1 MKQAEWIW
9 YPDDFEIELSGKFMA
24 ERYERDIPIPPF
36 WRLDSCYKNVKFK
49 KIYELSAAET
59 VKIEAEGSFNVMI
72 DGAYLYSVKSEF
84 SVPRGKH
91 EILVSV
97 FNDKGLP
104 CLKLAGDTILTDDT
118 WQVTCCD
125 HIFKNAACDGEFLNG
140 KTPNGF
146 SLPSKE
152 RAYVEKFPSDT
163 GDIYDFGEEMFARVV
178 FSGAKLSDNA
188 KIYYGESLEEV
199 SDKEHCEL
207 LSEDFVVNGD
217 KVTTK
222 IAKAFRYVTAEGID
236 FSGISVDEELSPS
249 VLRSSFECDNQTVNE
264 IYKVAARTMGLC
276 SREFILDG
284 IKRDRWVWMGDSAQS
299 IMMNWYCFYDTEI
312 ARRTL
317 IAFGGKGEVTQ
328 YLNTINDYTLYWFS
342 AIADYYRHTGD
353 IAFLKEIYPRV
364 LAHIDF
370 CVSRLDSDG
379 FMVGKEGD
387 WVFVDWGEGLTK
399 EGALSFLQILLW
411 RAFRIVAEISAILG
425 DEKNEK
431 EYSSRADCLF
441 NVINDN
447 FWNEECGAFIWSSCD
462 ERIFRQPNIM
472 AIMTG
477 FANDGQKEK
486 ISALLHNEEC
496 PKISTPYMR
505 FYELAVLAELGDTE
519 YVLHE
524 ILDYWGGMLLKGA
537 TSFWEKYDPSEDE
550 ISCLAMYGR
559 K

>member
-36 WRLDSCYKNVKFK
+36 WRMDSCYKNVKFK

-152 RAYVEKFPSDT
+152 RAYVEKIPSDT

-207 LSEDFVVNGD
+207 LSEDFVVYGD

-236 FSGISVDEELSPS
+236 FSGISVNEELSPS

-284 IKRDRWVWMGDSAQS
+284 IKRDRRLWGADVYQS
-299 IMMNWYCFYDTEI
+299 SLMHYERQKLR
-312 ARRTL
+312 RRT
-317 IAFGGKGEVTQ
+317 
-328 YLNTINDYTLYWFS
+328 
-342 AIADYYRHTGD
+342 
-353 IAFLKEIYPRV
+353 
-364 LAHIDF
+364 
-370 CVSRLDSDG
+370 
-379 FMVGKEGD
+379 
-387 WVFVDWGEGLTK
+387 
-399 EGALSFLQILLW
+399 
-411 RAFRIVAEISAILG
+411 
-425 DEKNEK
+425 
-431 EYSSRADCLF
+431 
-441 NVINDN
+441 
-447 FWNEECGAFIWSSCD
+447 
-462 ERIFRQPNIM
+462 
-472 AIMTG
+472 
-477 FANDGQKEK
+477 
-486 ISALLHNEEC
+486 
-496 PKISTPYMR
+496 
-505 FYELAVLAELGDTE
+505 
-519 YVLHE
+519 
-524 ILDYWGGMLLKGA
+524 
-537 TSFWEKYDPSEDE
+537 
-550 ISCLAMYGR
+550 
-559 K
+559 